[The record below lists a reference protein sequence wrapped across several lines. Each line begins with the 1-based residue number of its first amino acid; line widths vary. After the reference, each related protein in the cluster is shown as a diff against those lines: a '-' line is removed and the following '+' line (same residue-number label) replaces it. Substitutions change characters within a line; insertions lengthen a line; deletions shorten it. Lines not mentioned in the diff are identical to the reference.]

1 MRARVLTLLF
11 LIAPA
16 ALAQNDAPDCLD
28 PAKVRD
34 CTFRQLLVQVLHP
47 KVTLDQV
54 SALRLAVKHGI
65 QVSVPATPT
74 VMRAV
79 QERLANENVATTPP
93 QSSDA
98 RVHASRQNFNIP
110 LSAAINT
117 IDRDTD
123 KQSIVVR
130 FNTLNAGPFS
140 AGITG
145 TITQPSV
152 YAAIE
157 KKITP
162 DTHAEAVIERLSK
175 SLEDTDNL
183 SLSVHLAPETPEC
196 TANRLQRGA
205 CYGLDPRSYDT
216 PLNDMFTALL
226 GVDAGP
232 SAATNEAATKLSDV
246 VTPDANT
253 DVGHISVAKLDE
265 FFDLALLL
273 KMSDAAD
280 SAREN
285 ALRASSQIPKLAK
298 LIEQQPQWTLT
309 LTANR
314 RDRLVGP
321 NSQSADLEYRRGREN
336 LNTVSAKCGTD
347 PKCLIPAL
355 KDLRSD
361 TFVFGVSVKQ
371 TDSYRLEE
379 LPASILKSDD
389 EVTEGFSGLISDRI
403 RTYLAKMQY
412 GRDLVSARINDKP
425 LRLDM
430 QVTWEQVTGATKAS
444 RPYDTRF
451 VVGTT
456 LSVPLGDTITIP
468 VTLSYANHENFLED
482 QQKKLGVHFGLT
494 YRLPFKAPK

>member
-1 MRARVLTLLF
+1 MRARLLTLL
-11 LIAPA
+11 LLMAPA
-16 ALAQNDAPDCLD
+16 AFAQNGAPDCLD
-28 PAKVRD
+28 PAKVRN

-54 SALRLAVKHGI
+54 TALRLAVKHDI
-65 QVSVPATPT
+65 QVSVPAAPT
-74 VMRAV
+74 VTRAV
-79 QERLANENVATTPP
+79 QERVANENVATTPP

-130 FNTLNAGPFS
+130 FNTLNAGPFA

-152 YAAIE
+152 YAAIG
-157 KKITP
+157 KKVTP
-162 DTHAEAVIERLSK
+162 EMHAEAVTKRLSN
-175 SLEDTDNL
+175 SLEETDNL

-196 TANRLQRGA
+196 TANRLQRSA
-205 CYGLDPRSYDT
+205 CYGLDPRAYDT
-216 PLNDMFTALL
+216 PLNEIFAALL

-232 SAATNEAATKLSDV
+232 SAATNEVATKLSDV
-246 VTPDANT
+246 VRGDANT
-253 DVGHISVAKLDE
+253 DVGRVATDKLDE
-265 FFDLALLL
+265 FFELALLL

-285 ALRASSQIPKLAK
+285 TLRASSQIPKLAK

-309 LTANR
+309 LNANR

-321 NSQSADLEYRRGREN
+321 NSQSADLEYRRGRQN
-336 LNTVSAKCGTD
+336 LNTVSAKCGTN
-347 PKCLIPAL
+347 PKCLIPTL
-355 KDLRSD
+355 KDLKSD
-361 TFVFGVSVKQ
+361 TFVFGVGIKQ
-371 TDSYRLEE
+371 TDSYRLDE
-379 LPASILKSDD
+379 LPAGILKDDD
-389 EVTEGFSGLISDRI
+389 EVTEGFSGLHADRI
-403 RTYLAKMQY
+403 RAYLAKMQY
-412 GRDLVSARINDKP
+412 GRDLASARINDKP
-425 LRLDM
+425 LRLDI
-430 QVTWEQVTGATKAS
+430 QVTWEQVTGATKES

-451 VVGTT
+451 VAGAT
-456 LSVPLGDTITIP
+456 LSVPLGEAITIP
-468 VTLSYANHENFLED
+468 VTLSYANHEDFLED
-482 QQKKLGVHFGLT
+482 QQKELGVHFGLT